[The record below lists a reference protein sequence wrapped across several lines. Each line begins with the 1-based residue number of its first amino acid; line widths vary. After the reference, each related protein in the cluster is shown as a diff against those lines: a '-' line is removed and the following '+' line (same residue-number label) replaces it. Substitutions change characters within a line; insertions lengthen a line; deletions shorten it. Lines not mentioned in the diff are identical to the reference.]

1 MANYNSEQTKRMQEV
16 HGSPLASFWRRAAAF
31 LPDIE

>member
-1 MANYNSEQTKRMQEV
+1 VANYNSEQTKRMQDV
-16 HGSPLASFWRRAAAF
+16 HGAPLASFGRRAVAF